1 MIKNPKFVYTGQ
13 KEDFIVR
20 WFNLNIKNTKA
31 KLDKNGNFILTIV
44 VDNYGRITNSFKTPI
59 DAIEYAKKK
68 IIVKSLPK
76 QRKYA
81 EGKARIL
88 WIDENSGK
96 EYDAAI
102 VIKKVKRYYE
112 PVSRFNHNEE

>member
-1 MIKNPKFVYTGQ
+1 MIEKPKFVYTGQ
-13 KEDFIVR
+13 KEEFTIK
-20 WFNLNIKNTKA
+20 WFNTNIPNTKA

-44 VDNYGRITNSFKTPI
+44 IDNGGRTTNHFKTPM

-68 IIVKSLPK
+68 IIVKSLNG

-88 WIDENSGK
+88 WIDENTNK
-96 EYDAAI
+96 EYGAAV
-102 VIKKVKRYYE
+102 VIKNVKRYYE
-112 PVSRFNHNEE
+112 PVSRFNHNKE